1 MGPDYAAPMST
12 ARQVSPDWDDATL
25 EEFRELGQRRSF
37 KRAQRIVYE
46 GDRQS
51 SVVLIESG
59 SVKIVA
65 SSADGDE
72 IVLGLRRA
80 GQLLG
85 DLSAFGDRPTA
96 AAAIALGEVTATVIL
111 ASRFVEFL
119 ESRPHLLLLQLRR
132 VTRLLAESDAKLLE
146 MTSADVATRV
156 ARRLIDLVDL
166 GTTHGP
172 DGHVLETALSQEE
185 LAALCGASREAVARV
200 LRDLRE
206 EGVLSTDRRRV
217 TVLDLD
223 ALRARV

>member
-1 MGPDYAAPMST
+1 MREIIIVGRGGQGAQVAGNQLAQAFFAEGKYVQSFATYGGARRGGP
-12 ARQVSPDWDDATL
+12 
-25 EEFRELGQRRSF
+25 
-37 KRAQRIVYE
+37 
-46 GDRQS
+46 
-51 SVVLIESG
+51 
-59 SVKIVA
+59 VA
-65 SSADGDE
+65 SSIRVDE
-72 IVLGLRRA
+72 E
-80 GQLLG
+80 
-85 DLSAFGDRPTA
+85 P
-96 AAAIALGEVTATVIL
+96 VIL
-111 ASRFVEFL
+111 RCNIERADAILCFDAS
-119 ESRPHLLLLQLRR
+119 LL
-132 VTRLLAESDAKLLE
+132 DAKLLE
-146 MTSADVATRV
+146 LTSADVATRV